1 MDAINLE
8 GDSDLLKSIEE
19 IVGRSGLLIDSRDTA
34 PYLIDQKKEY
44 NGRAVA
50 IVKPKTTEELS
61 KVVSLCSEKRIPIV
75 PQGGNTG
82 LCGGATPDNS
92 GKAIVISLSRMNT
105 IRAIDPLNYTITVDA
120 GVILADI
127 QKAADDADRLF
138 PLSLGAEGSCQIG
151 GNLATNAGGTG
162 VLRYGTTRE
171 LALGLECVMPD
182 GQIWNGMTALRKDN
196 TGYDLKHLLMG
207 SEGTLGI
214 ITGAVL
220 KLFPKPKDIQTAF
233 VAIRDSNAAIDLLA
247 RARSISDDRV
257 TAFEWIARLGLDF
270 VLKHIPDTRDP
281 LSEKY
286 SEYLLI
292 EMASGHSDGNLRENF
307 ESILE
312 KAMED
317 GLILDAVLAESEA
330 QAKDFWRLRETIPE
344 AQMTEGATI
353 KHDISVPVSK
363 VPEFLRAAES
373 AIKKELPDIRICAFG
388 HVGDGN
394 VHYNVTTPENM
405 DREAFFSRVAIINRT
420 VHDEAISLGGSI
432 SAEHG
437 IGVSKRRE
445 LTHYKSA
452 QAIEIMRT
460 LKAALDPQGIMNPG
474 KVL

>member
-8 GDSDLLKSIEE
+8 GDSDLLKSIEK
-19 IVGRSGLLIDSRDTA
+19 IVGRSGLLIDSKDTA

-171 LALGLECVMPD
+171 LALGLEFVMPN
-182 GQIWNGMTALRKDN
+182 GKIWNGMTALRKDN
-196 TGYDLKHLLMG
+196 TGYDLKHLFMG

-257 TAFEWIARLGLDF
+257 TAFEWIARRGLDF

-307 ESILE
+307 ENILG

-363 VPEFLRAAES
+363 VPEFLRAADS

-420 VHDEAISLGGSI
+420 VHDEAVSLGGSI

-437 IGVSKRRE
+437 IGVSKRQE
-445 LTHYKSA
+445 LTHYKSV
-452 QAIEIMRT
+452 QEIEIMRT

>member
-363 VPEFLRAAES
+363 FPEFLRAAES

-388 HVGDGN
+388 HIGDGN
-394 VHYNVTTPENM
+394 VHYNVTAPENM
-405 DREAFFSRVAIINRT
+405 DREAFFSRVTTINRT

>member
-8 GDSDLLKSIEE
+8 GDSDFLKSIEK

-92 GKAIVISLSRMNT
+92 GKAIVISLSRMNK

-171 LALGLECVMPD
+171 LALGLEFVMPN
-182 GQIWNGMTALRKDN
+182 GKIWDGMTALRKDN
-196 TGYDLKHLLMG
+196 TGYDLKHLFMG

-307 ESILE
+307 ENILG

-373 AIKKELPDIRICAFG
+373 AIKKELP
-388 HVGDGN
+388 
-394 VHYNVTTPENM
+394 
-405 DREAFFSRVAIINRT
+405 
-420 VHDEAISLGGSI
+420 
-432 SAEHG
+432 
-437 IGVSKRRE
+437 
-445 LTHYKSA
+445 
-452 QAIEIMRT
+452 
-460 LKAALDPQGIMNPG
+460 
-474 KVL
+474 